1 MATLDKTATLSQPA
15 SSYQGDLPTT
25 IQPPNF
31 RGEKPPSHF
40 PIAIFT
46 LLGTCNCL
54 FGFLAILFSALSDK
68 AWDNGDRNTAKMRG
82 TIAFVLG
89 LLGTAISF
97 AIAIIV
103 LLAWA
108 AAPITFNVPVGAVA
122 LVCSPTSPPIFLSTP
137 SSALQSRISSTSI
150 SSSSKIKG
158 LHTKCQKKMLFFFLF
173 LVLLLE

>member
-1 MATLDKTATLSQPA
+1 MDKAATLQPV

-54 FGFLAILFSALSDK
+54 FGGLALLFAALSDK
-68 AWDNGDRNTAKMRG
+68 AWDNGDRNIAKRRG
-82 TIAFVLG
+82 TIAFILG
-89 LLGTAISF
+89 LLGTAIAFIS
-97 AIAIIV
+97 AIII

-108 AAPITFNVPVGAVA
+108 CEPLKFNIAVGAVA
-122 LVCSPTSPPIFLSTP
+122 LVVFANISANLLIYALKCTSV
-137 SSALQSRISSTSI
+137 
-150 SSSSKIKG
+150 KD
-158 LHTKCQKKMLFFFLF
+158 
-173 LVLLLE
+173 LLDFNKFILKN